1 MDPWLAGIGAL
12 LEGRLQAAHEEGNAL
27 ELLFVDLVRACCRG
41 ASLLATSNEHLG
53 HMCRAGHSVIQ
64 VNPFTFRLVPLQVV
78 QHCIQN
84 GRVGVVGGCVA
95 LNCGAAFHV
104 FHDGNLHVES
114 SGQHG
119 SGRVV
124 AFLNFRELDVVL
136 RRRVV
141 QHCVEKLIKGLH
153 LFLLLALSTWSV
165 GGFKLSVSS
174 QNSIQLFHVQGSEDW

>member
-1 MDPWLAGIGAL
+1 
-12 LEGRLQAAHEEGNAL
+12 
-27 ELLFVDLVRACCRG
+27 
-41 ASLLATSNEHLG
+41 
-53 HMCRAGHSVIQ
+53 MCRAGHSVIQ

-104 FHDGNLHVES
+104 FHDGSLHVES

-119 SGRVV
+119 RGRAV
-124 AFLNFRELDVVL
+124 ASLNFRELDVVL

-141 QHCVEKLIKGLH
+141 QHRVEKLVKGFH

-174 QNSIQLFHVQGSEDW
+174 QNSIQLFHVQGSEEW